1 MSKLIFNFLTG
12 SLALRSY
19 KTGVHVVHDNLLKEL
34 EEHNYMGCNA
44 KISCY
49 CTKKEMEQEYPQYRK
64 EKYSEKIIF
73 SHKYVK
79 FLMYFIPVEIFFGKS
94 DIYFCDGIIPITL
107 HKSKKVAI
115 IHDLMVMK
123 YPENYKLIKKLYLK
137 YFYNR
142 CKKADLIVTVS
153 ESTKKDVI
161 QYLEID
167 RDKIKVVNCGID
179 TNKIKKTNMIGKTGN
194 KIDFSEKYLLYIG
207 DMRKN
212 KNLINA
218 IKGFECAK
226 SKDAKLK
233 FYIAGAKKFEYDK
246 LKKYVSEHK
255 LEKDVIFLGYV
266 SDEEKEQLY
275 SFAFALLFVSE
286 YEGFGI
292 PILEGAAYETPVITS
307 NTSSMNE
314 IAEGYCLTVNPY
326 KKEDIGN
333 EILKLNNAEL
343 RKKVIER
350 QNKLLLKYTWD
361 NSYKQ
366 FEEAL
371 KPLI

>member
-1 MSKLIFNFLTG
+1 M
-12 SLALRSY
+12 
-19 KTGVHVVHDNLLKEL
+19 
-34 EEHNYMGCNA
+34 
-44 KISCY
+44 
-49 CTKKEMEQEYPQYRK
+49 
-64 EKYSEKIIF
+64 
-73 SHKYVK
+73 
-79 FLMYFIPVEIFFGKS
+79 
-94 DIYFCDGIIPITL
+94 
-107 HKSKKVAI
+107 
-115 IHDLMVMK
+115 
-123 YPENYKLIKKLYLK
+123 YLK

-142 CKKADLIVTVS
+142 CKKVDLIVTVS

-161 QYLEID
+161 QYLGID

-179 TNKIKKTNMIGKTGN
+179 TNKIKKTNMIEKTGN
-194 KIDFSEKYLLYIG
+194 KIDFCEKYLLYIG

-226 SKDAKLK
+226 SKDDKLK

-292 PILEGAAYETPVITS
+292 PILEGAAYGTPVITS

-326 KKEDIGN
+326 KKEAIGN

-371 KPLI
+371 KPII